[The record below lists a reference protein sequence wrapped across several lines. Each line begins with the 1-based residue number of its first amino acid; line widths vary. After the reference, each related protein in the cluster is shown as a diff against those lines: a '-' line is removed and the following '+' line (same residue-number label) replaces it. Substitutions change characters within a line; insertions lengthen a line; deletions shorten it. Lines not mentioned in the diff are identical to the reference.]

1 MAKKA
6 GETEVRPVVSIL
18 GTPVKCFYGPEDL
31 PDFDYKEKLND
42 PGEYPF
48 TRGVYSTMYR
58 SSLWTMRQ
66 YSGQSTSDSTNERF
80 KYLLKNGQTGLSL
93 AFDLPTQIGLDSDM
107 PLAEDDVG
115 KLGVAVD
122 SLEDF
127 ERIFDG
133 IALDQIS
140 TSFTINATAP
150 IILAMY
156 VLVAQKQGVEPK
168 RLRGTIQNDILK
180 EYIARGTWIFP
191 PEPSIKLVG
200 DLVEYCNKEIPRFN
214 AISVSGT
221 HILEYGAN
229 TVQAVALAISI
240 AEVYIREVLKR
251 GSHIDEIAPLFSF
264 HLPIGG
270 RDFNFFEDI
279 ARLRGARRYWAKLMK
294 EKYGAKDKR
303 SLQFRFSTGGM
314 GGGLTAEQPLNNIA
328 RASIYAMAAVFSGT
342 RSLNLACFDEVYAIP
357 SDLAIRT
364 SLRVQQILAN
374 ETGVAD
380 VVDPLGGSYYVE
392 KLTDEMEAKIGEI
405 ITKIEGDGGIVK
417 MIESGAIQRELARQ
431 SYAIQKRISSGEKVL
446 VGVNKFKVK
455 EEERDLEVYKT
466 DPETINRQLQ
476 RLKAVKENRDQQKV
490 ESALQKLES
499 AAGRGDN
506 LIPYLFEPLTAKA
519 TVGEIIDTLK
529 KVYGTFKEPTTV

>member
-6 GETEVRPVVSIL
+6 SETEIRPVVSIL

-122 SLEDF
+122 SLDDF

-221 HILEYGAN
+221 HIMEYGAN

-251 GSHIDEIAPLFSF
+251 GSRIDEIAPLFSF

-270 RDFNFFEDI
+270 RDFNFFDDI

-294 EKYGAKDKR
+294 EKYRAQDKR

-364 SLRVQQILAN
+364 SLRVQQILAY

-392 KLTDEMEAKIGEI
+392 ALTDEMEAKIGEI
-405 ITKIEGDGGIVK
+405 IGKIESDGGIVK
-417 MIESGAIQRELARQ
+417 MIESGAIQRKLARQ

-490 ESALQKLES
+490 ENALQQLES

-506 LIPYLFEPLTAKA
+506 LIPYLFEPLKAKA

>member
-6 GETEVRPVVSIL
+6 SETEVRPVVSIL

-31 PDFDYKEKLND
+31 PDFDYTEKLND

-66 YSGQSTSDSTNERF
+66 YSGQSTPDSTNERF

-133 IALDQIS
+133 ISLDQIS

-200 DLVEYCNKEIPRFN
+200 DLVEYCNREIPRFN

-221 HILEYGAN
+221 HIMEYGAD
-229 TVQAVALAISI
+229 TVQSVALAISI

-251 GSHIDEIAPLFSF
+251 GSKIDEIAPLFSF

-270 RDFNFFEDI
+270 RNFNFFEDI
-279 ARLRGARRYWAKLMK
+279 TRLRGARRYWARLMK

-328 RASIYAMAAVFSGT
+328 RATIYAMAAVFSGT

-405 ITKIEGDGGIVK
+405 IGRIENDGGIVK
-417 MIESGAIQRELARQ
+417 LIESGSIQRELARQ

-466 DPETINRQLQ
+466 DPETINRQLK
-476 RLKAVKENRDQQKV
+476 RLKAVKESRDQQKV
-490 ESALQKLES
+490 EIALKELES
-499 AAGRGDN
+499 AAVRGDN
-506 LIPYLFEPLTAKA
+506 LIPYLFEPLREKA

-529 KVYGTFKEPTTV
+529 KVYGTFKEPTTI

>member
-1 MAKKA
+1 MAKKS

-18 GTPVKCFYGPEDL
+18 GTPVKCFYGPDDL

-229 TVQAVALAISI
+229 TVQAVSLAISI

-251 GSHIDEIAPLFSF
+251 GSQIDEIAPLFSF

-405 ITKIEGDGGIVK
+405 IGKIENDGGIVK

-455 EEERDLEVYKT
+455 EEEKDLEVYKT

-476 RLKAVKENRDQQKV
+476 RLKAVKENRDQGKV
-490 ESALQKLES
+490 ENALQQLES
-499 AAGRGDN
+499 AAVRGDN

>member
-1 MAKKA
+1 MAKKT
-6 GETEVRPVVSIL
+6 GEAEVRPVVSIL

-31 PDFDYKEKLND
+31 PDFDYKERLND

-156 VLVAQKQGVEPK
+156 VLVAEKQGVEPK

-240 AEVYIREVLKR
+240 AEVYIREVMRR
-251 GSHIDEIAPLFSF
+251 GSRIDEIAPLFSF

-294 EKYGAKDKR
+294 EKYGALDKR

-405 ITKIEGDGGIVK
+405 IGKIESDGGIVK

-476 RLKAVKENRDQQKV
+476 RLKAVKENRDQGKV
-490 ESALQKLES
+490 ESALKELEL

-506 LIPYLFEPLTAKA
+506 LIPYLFEPLREKA

-529 KVYGTFKEPTTV
+529 KVYGTFKEPTTI

>member
-1 MAKKA
+1 MAK
-6 GETEVRPVVSIL
+6 ETSEPEVRPVVSVL
-18 GTPVKCFYGPEDL
+18 GHPVKCFYGPEDL
-31 PDFDYKEKLND
+31 PDFHYAEKLND

-48 TRGVYSTMYR
+48 TRGIYPTMYR
-58 SSLWTMRQ
+58 SALWTMRQ
-66 YSGQSTSDSTNERF
+66 YSGQSTPDSTNERF

-122 SLEDF
+122 SLDDF

-133 IALDQIS
+133 ISLDQIS

-150 IILAMY
+150 IIMAMY
-156 VLVAQKQGVEPK
+156 VLVADKQGVDPK

-221 HILEYGAN
+221 HIREYGAD
-229 TVQAVALAISI
+229 TVQSVALAISI

-251 GSHIDEIAPLFSF
+251 GSHIDEIAPLLSF
-264 HLPIGG
+264 HLPIGC

-279 ARLRGARRYWAKLMK
+279 ARLRAARRYWARLLKG
-294 EKYGAKDKR
+294 KYDAKDKR

-328 RASIYAMAAVFSGT
+328 RATVYAMAAIFSGT

-364 SLRVQQILAN
+364 SLRVQQILAH

-405 ITKIEGDGGIVK
+405 IAGIESQGGIVK
-417 MIESGAIQRELARQ
+417 MIENGSIQRELASQ
-431 SYAIQKRISSGEKVL
+431 SYAIQRKISSGEQVL
-446 VGVNKFKVK
+446 VGVNRFKVQ

-466 DPETINRQLQ
+466 DPEAVNRQLQ
-476 RLKAVKENRDQQKV
+476 RLQTVKASRDAKRV
-490 ESALQKLES
+490 EGALEKLES
-499 AAGRGDN
+499 AAIRGDN
-506 LIPYLFEPLTAKA
+506 IIPYLFEPLKEKA
-519 TVGEIIDTLK
+519 TIGEMIDTLK

>member
-1 MAKKA
+1 MAKKT

-200 DLVEYCNKEIPRFN
+200 DLVEYCNREIPRFN

-374 ETGVAD
+374 ETGMAD

-405 ITKIEGDGGIVK
+405 IGKIESEGGIVK
-417 MIESGAIQRELARQ
+417 LIESGSIQRELARQ

-466 DPETINRQLQ
+466 DPETINRQLE
-476 RLKAVKENRDQQKV
+476 RLKAVKENRDRQKV
-490 ESALQKLES
+490 ESALQQLES

>member
-1 MAKKA
+1 MAKKT
-6 GETEVRPVVSIL
+6 GEAEVRPVVSIL

-31 PDFDYKEKLND
+31 TDFDYKEKLND

-156 VLVAQKQGVEPK
+156 VLVAEKQGVEPK

-200 DLVEYCNKEIPRFN
+200 DLVEYCNREIPRFN

-314 GGGLTAEQPLNNIA
+314 GGGLTAEQPLNNIT

-405 ITKIEGDGGIVK
+405 IGKIESDGGIVK
-417 MIESGAIQRELARQ
+417 LIESGAIQRELARQ

-476 RLKAVKENRDQQKV
+476 RLKAVKESRDRQKV
-490 ESALQKLES
+490 ENALQELES

>member
-1 MAKKA
+1 MAKKT
-6 GETEVRPVVSIL
+6 GEAEVRPVVSIL

-58 SSLWTMRQ
+58 SALWTMRQ
-66 YSGQSTSDSTNERF
+66 YSGQSTSESTNERF

-156 VLVAQKQGVEPK
+156 VLVARKQGVEPK

-229 TVQAVALAISI
+229 TVQAVSLAIAI
-240 AEVYIREVLKR
+240 AEVYIREVMKR
-251 GSHIDEIAPLFSF
+251 GSKIDEIAPLFSF

-405 ITKIEGDGGIVK
+405 IGKIESDGGIVK
-417 MIESGAIQRELARQ
+417 MIESGSIQRELARQ

-476 RLKAVKENRDQQKV
+476 RLKAVKENRDQRKV
-490 ESALQKLES
+490 EGALQQLES

>member
-58 SSLWTMRQ
+58 SSMWTMRQ

-93 AFDLPTQIGLDSDM
+93 AFDLPTQVGLDSDM

-229 TVQAVALAISI
+229 TVQAVSLAISI

-251 GSHIDEIAPLFSF
+251 GSNIDEIAPLFSF

-294 EKYGAKDKR
+294 EKYGALDKR

-405 ITKIEGDGGIVK
+405 IGKIESDGGIVK

-431 SYAIQKRISSGEKVL
+431 SYEIQKRISSGEKVL

-466 DPETINRQLQ
+466 DPETINRQLE
-476 RLKAVKENRDQQKV
+476 RLKAVKANRDQGKV
-490 ESALQKLES
+490 ESALQELES

-519 TVGEIIDTLK
+519 TIGEIIDTLK

>member
-156 VLVAQKQGVEPK
+156 VLVAQKQGVDPK
-168 RLRGTIQNDILK
+168 KLRGTIQNDILK

-294 EKYGAKDKR
+294 EKYGAQDKR

-405 ITKIEGDGGIVK
+405 IGKIESDGGIVK
-417 MIESGAIQRELARQ
+417 MIESGSIQRELARQ

-476 RLKAVKENRDQQKV
+476 RLEAVKKNRDQGKV
-490 ESALQKLES
+490 ESALQQLES

-506 LIPYLFEPLTAKA
+506 LIPYLFEPLKAKA

>member
-6 GETEVRPVVSIL
+6 GEAEVRPVVSIL

-31 PDFDYKEKLND
+31 PDFDYREKLND

-122 SLEDF
+122 TLEDF

-156 VLVAQKQGVEPK
+156 VLVAGKQGVEPK

-200 DLVEYCNKEIPRFN
+200 DLVEYCNREIPRFN

-221 HILEYGAN
+221 HIMEYGAD
-229 TVQAVALAISI
+229 TVQSVALAISI

-270 RDFNFFEDI
+270 RNFNFFEDI
-279 ARLRGARRYWAKLMK
+279 TRLRAARRYWAKLMK
-294 EKYGAKDKR
+294 EKYGAKDMR

-328 RASIYAMAAVFSGT
+328 RATIYAMAAVFSGT
-342 RSLNLACFDEVYAIP
+342 RSLNLACYDEVYAIP

-405 ITKIEGDGGIVK
+405 IGKIESDGGIVK
-417 MIESGAIQRELARQ
+417 LIESGSIQRELARQ

-455 EEERDLEVYKT
+455 EEERDLEVYRT
-466 DPETINRQLQ
+466 DPETISRQLE
-476 RLKAVKENRDQQKV
+476 RLKAVKESRDRRKV
-490 ESALQKLES
+490 ESALQQLEA

-519 TVGEIIDTLK
+519 TIGEIIDTLK
-529 KVYGTFKEPTTV
+529 KVYGTYKEPTTV

>member
-1 MAKKA
+1 MAKKT
-6 GETEVRPVVSIL
+6 GEAEVRPVVSIL

-156 VLVAQKQGVEPK
+156 VLVAEKQGVDPK

-200 DLVEYCNKEIPRFN
+200 DLVEYCNREIPRFN

-221 HILEYGAN
+221 HIMEYGAD
-229 TVQAVALAISI
+229 TVQSVALAISI

-270 RDFNFFEDI
+270 RNFNFFEDI
-279 ARLRGARRYWAKLMK
+279 TRLRAARRYWAKLMK
-294 EKYGAKDKR
+294 EKYSAKDKR

-328 RASIYAMAAVFSGT
+328 RATIYAMAAVFSGT
-342 RSLNLACFDEVYAIP
+342 RSLNLACYDEVYAIP

-392 KLTDEMEAKIGEI
+392 KLTDEMEAKIGELI
-405 ITKIEGDGGIVK
+405 GKIESDGGIVK
-417 MIESGAIQRELARQ
+417 LIESGSIQRELARQ
-431 SYAIQKRISSGEKVL
+431 SYAIQKRISSGKKVL

-455 EEERDLEVYKT
+455 EEERDLEVYRT
-466 DPETINRQLQ
+466 DPETISRQLE
-476 RLKAVKENRDQQKV
+476 RLKAVKESRDRRKV
-490 ESALQKLES
+490 ESALQQLEA

-519 TVGEIIDTLK
+519 TIGEIIDTLK
-529 KVYGTFKEPTTV
+529 KVYGTYKEPTTV

>member
-18 GTPVKCFYGPEDL
+18 GTPVKVFYGPEDL
-31 PDFDYKEKLND
+31 PDFNYKEKLND

-66 YSGQSTSDSTNERF
+66 YSGQSTSESTNERF

-122 SLEDF
+122 TLDDF
-127 ERIFDG
+127 ERIYDG
-133 IALDQIS
+133 IPLDGIS

-156 VLVAQKQGVEPK
+156 VLVARKQGMDPR

-229 TVQAVALAISI
+229 TVQAVSLAIAIS
-240 AEVYIREVLKR
+240 EVYIQEVMKR
-251 GSHIDEIAPLFSF
+251 GSKIDEIAPLFSF

-294 EKYGAKDKR
+294 EKYGALDRR

-328 RASIYAMAAVFSGT
+328 RATIYAMAAVFSGT

-405 ITKIEGDGGIVK
+405 IGKIESDGGIVK

-476 RLKAVKENRDQQKV
+476 RLKAVKESRDQGKV
-490 ESALQKLES
+490 QSALKELGS
-499 AAGRGDN
+499 AAVRGDN
-506 LIPYLFEPLTAKA
+506 LIPYLFEPLKEKA

-529 KVYGTFKEPTTV
+529 KVYGTFKEPTTI

>member
-6 GETEVRPVVSIL
+6 GEAEVRPVVSIL
-18 GTPVKCFYGPEDL
+18 GTPVKCFYGPADL

-294 EKYGAKDKR
+294 EKYGAQDKR

-405 ITKIEGDGGIVK
+405 IGKIESDGGIVK

-476 RLKAVKENRDQQKV
+476 RLKAVKETRDQQKV

>member
-6 GETEVRPVVSIL
+6 GEAEVRPVVSIL

-42 PGEYPF
+42 PVEYPF

-66 YSGQSTSDSTNERF
+66 YSGQSTSESTNERF

-156 VLVAQKQGVEPK
+156 ILVARKQGVDPK

-405 ITKIEGDGGIVK
+405 IGKIESDGGIVK
-417 MIESGAIQRELARQ
+417 LIESGAIQRELAMQ

-466 DPETINRQLQ
+466 DPETIHRQLQ
-476 RLKAVKENRDQQKV
+476 RLKAVKESRDQGKV
-490 ESALQKLES
+490 ESALKELES
-499 AAGRGDN
+499 AAVRGDN
-506 LIPYLFEPLTAKA
+506 LISYLFEPLKAKA
-519 TVGEIIDTLK
+519 TIGEIIDTLK

>member
-6 GETEVRPVVSIL
+6 SETEIRPVVSIL

-107 PLAEDDVG
+107 PLAEDYVG

-122 SLEDF
+122 SLDDF

-221 HILEYGAN
+221 HLMEYGAN

-251 GSHIDEIAPLFSF
+251 GSRIDEIAPLFSF

-294 EKYGAKDKR
+294 EKYGAQDKR

-364 SLRVQQILAN
+364 SLRVQQILAY

-392 KLTDEMEAKIGEI
+392 ALTDEMEAKIGEI
-405 ITKIEGDGGIVK
+405 IGKIESDGGIVK
-417 MIESGAIQRELARQ
+417 MIESGAIQRKLARQ

-476 RLKAVKENRDQQKV
+476 RLKAVKKNRDQQKV
-490 ESALQKLES
+490 ENALQQLES

-519 TVGEIIDTLK
+519 TIGEIIDTLK

>member
-1 MAKKA
+1 MAKKE
-6 GETEVRPVVSIL
+6 GEAEVRPVVSIL
-18 GTPVKCFYGPEDL
+18 GTPVNCFYGPGDL
-31 PDFDYKEKLND
+31 PDFDYTEKLND

-66 YSGQSTSDSTNERF
+66 YSGQSTPESTNERF

-122 SLEDF
+122 SLDDF

-133 IALDQIS
+133 ISLDQIS

-156 VLVAQKQGVEPK
+156 ILVAEKQGVDPK
-168 RLRGTIQNDILK
+168 KLRGTIQNDILK

-200 DLVEYCNKEIPRFN
+200 DVVAYCTKEVPRFN

-221 HILEYGAN
+221 HIREYGAD
-229 TVQAVALAISI
+229 TVQSVGLAIAI

-251 GSHIDEIAPLFSF
+251 GVRIDEIAPLFSF

-279 ARLRGARRYWAKLMK
+279 ARLRAARRYWAKLIK
-294 EKYGAKDKR
+294 EKYGARDKR

-328 RASIYAMAAVFSGT
+328 RATIYAMAAVFSGT

-364 SLRVQQILAN
+364 SLRVQQILAF

-380 VVDPLGGSYYVE
+380 VVDPLGGSYYME
-392 KLTDEMEAKIGEI
+392 KLTDEMEAKISEI
-405 ITKIEGDGGIVK
+405 VGKIESDGGIVK
-417 MIESGAIQRELARQ
+417 MIENGVVQRELARQ
-431 SYAIQKRISSGEKVL
+431 SYAIQKKISSGEKTL
-446 VGVNKFKVK
+446 VGVNRFKVA
-455 EEERDLEVYKT
+455 EEERDMEIYKT
-466 DPETINRQLQ
+466 DPETRTRQLQ
-476 RLKAVKENRDQQKV
+476 RLQAVKESRDKGKV
-490 ESALQKLES
+490 ESALTLLKS
-499 AAGRGDN
+499 AADRGDN
-506 LIPYLFEPLTAKA
+506 IIPYLFGPLKEKA

-529 KVYGTFKEPTTV
+529 EVYGTFREPTTV

>member
-251 GSHIDEIAPLFSF
+251 GSRIDEIAPLFSF

-392 KLTDEMEAKIGEI
+392 KLTDDMEAKIGEI
-405 ITKIEGDGGIVK
+405 IGKIESDGGIVK

-476 RLKAVKENRDQQKV
+476 RLKAVKENRDQGEV
-490 ESALQKLES
+490 ESALQQLES

-506 LIPYLFEPLTAKA
+506 LVPYLFEPLTAKA
-519 TVGEIIDTLK
+519 TIGEIIDTLK

>member
-1 MAKKA
+1 MAKKT
-6 GETEVRPVVSIL
+6 GEAEVRPVVSIL

-48 TRGVYSTMYR
+48 TRGIYSTMYR
-58 SSLWTMRQ
+58 SSMWTMRQ

-240 AEVYIREVLKR
+240 AEVYIRDVLKR
-251 GSHIDEIAPLFSF
+251 GSNIDEIAPLFSF

-405 ITKIEGDGGIVK
+405 IGKIESDGGIVK
-417 MIESGAIQRELARQ
+417 LIESGAIQRELARQ

-476 RLKAVKENRDQQKV
+476 RLKAVKENRDQGKV
-490 ESALQKLES
+490 ESALRKLKS

-506 LIPYLFEPLTAKA
+506 LIPYLFEPLKAKA

>member
-1 MAKKA
+1 MAKK

-18 GTPVKCFYGPEDL
+18 GTPVKVSYGPEDL

-48 TRGVYSTMYR
+48 TRGVYPTMYR

-66 YSGQSTSDSTNERF
+66 YSGQSTPESTNERF

-127 ERIFDG
+127 ERVFDG
-133 IALDQIS
+133 IGLDQIS

-156 VLVAQKQGVEPK
+156 VLVAKKQGVDPK
-168 RLRGTIQNDILK
+168 KLRGTVQKDILK

-191 PEPSIKLVG
+191 PEPSIRLVG
-200 DLVEYCNKEIPRFN
+200 DLVEYCNREVPRFN

-221 HILEYGAN
+221 HIMEYGAD
-229 TVQAVALAISI
+229 TVQSVALAISF

-251 GSHIDEIAPLFSF
+251 GSTIDQIAPLLSF

-270 RDFNFFEDI
+270 RNFNFFEDI
-279 ARLRGARRYWAKLMK
+279 CRLRAARRFWAKLMK
-294 EKYGAKDKR
+294 EKYGAKDTR

-328 RASIYAMAAVFSGT
+328 RETIYAMAAIFSGT

-405 ITKIEGDGGIVK
+405 LAKVEADGGMVK
-417 MIESGAIQRELARQ
+417 LIESGQIQRELARQ
-431 SYAIQKRISSGEKVL
+431 SYEIQKRISSGEKVL

-455 EEERDLEVYKT
+455 EEERDLEIYKT
-466 DPETINRQLQ
+466 DPQTINRQLE
-476 RLKAVKENRDQQKV
+476 RLKAVKASRDKGKV
-490 ESALQKLES
+490 EVALKKLE
-499 AAGRGDN
+499 AAARAGEN
-506 LIPYLFEPLTAKA
+506 IIPHLFEPLTEKA

-529 KVYGTFKEPTTV
+529 LVYGTFKEPTTV

>member
-1 MAKKA
+1 MGKKT
-6 GETEVRPVVSIL
+6 GETEVRPVVSVL
-18 GTPVKCFYGPEDL
+18 GTPVKVFYGPEDL
-31 PDFDYKEKLND
+31 PDFDYAEKLND

-48 TRGVYSTMYR
+48 TRGVYPTMYR

-66 YSGQSTSDSTNERF
+66 YSGQATPESTNERF

-122 SLEDF
+122 SLGDF
-127 ERIFDG
+127 ERVFDG

-221 HILEYGAN
+221 HIMEYGAN
-229 TVQAVALAISI
+229 TMQSVALAISI

-251 GSHIDEIAPLFSF
+251 GSNIDEIAPLFSF

-270 RDFNFFEDI
+270 RH
-279 ARLRGARRYWAKLMK
+279 
-294 EKYGAKDKR
+294 
-303 SLQFRFSTGGM
+303 
-314 GGGLTAEQPLNNIA
+314 
-328 RASIYAMAAVFSGT
+328 
-342 RSLNLACFDEVYAIP
+342 
-357 SDLAIRT
+357 
-364 SLRVQQILAN
+364 
-374 ETGVAD
+374 
-380 VVDPLGGSYYVE
+380 
-392 KLTDEMEAKIGEI
+392 
-405 ITKIEGDGGIVK
+405 
-417 MIESGAIQRELARQ
+417 
-431 SYAIQKRISSGEKVL
+431 
-446 VGVNKFKVK
+446 
-455 EEERDLEVYKT
+455 
-466 DPETINRQLQ
+466 
-476 RLKAVKENRDQQKV
+476 
-490 ESALQKLES
+490 
-499 AAGRGDN
+499 
-506 LIPYLFEPLTAKA
+506 
-519 TVGEIIDTLK
+519 
-529 KVYGTFKEPTTV
+529 

>member
-1 MAKKA
+1 MAKK

-156 VLVAQKQGVEPK
+156 VLVAQKQGVEAK
-168 RLRGTIQNDILK
+168 KLRGTIQNDILK

-229 TVQAVALAISI
+229 TVQAVALAITI

-251 GSHIDEIAPLFSF
+251 GSGIDEIAPLFSF

-279 ARLRGARRYWAKLMK
+279 CRLRAARRYWARLMK
-294 EKYGAKDKR
+294 EKYNAQDKR

-328 RASIYAMAAVFSGT
+328 RATIYAMAAVFSGT

-405 ITKIEGDGGIVK
+405 IGKIETDGGIVK

-446 VGVNKFKVK
+446 VGVNKFKVQ
-455 EEERDLEVYKT
+455 EEERDLEVYQT
-466 DPETINRQLQ
+466 DPETINRQIQ
-476 RLKAVKENRDQQKV
+476 RLKAVKENRDQGKV
-490 ESALQKLES
+490 ASALQRLES
-499 AAGRGDN
+499 AACSGDN

>member
-6 GETEVRPVVSIL
+6 SETEVRPVVSIL

-58 SSLWTMRQ
+58 SSMWTMRQ

-392 KLTDEMEAKIGEI
+392 KLTDDMEAKIGEI
-405 ITKIEGDGGIVK
+405 IGKIESDGGIVK
-417 MIESGAIQRELARQ
+417 LIESGAIQRELARQ

-455 EEERDLEVYKT
+455 EEEKDLEVYKT
-466 DPETINRQLQ
+466 DPETINRQLH
-476 RLKAVKENRDQQKV
+476 RLKAVKENRDQGKV
-490 ESALQKLES
+490 ESALQQLES

-506 LIPYLFEPLTAKA
+506 LIPYLFEPLKAKA

>member
-1 MAKKA
+1 MAKKT
-6 GETEVRPVVSIL
+6 GEAEVRPVVSIL

-31 PDFDYKEKLND
+31 PDFDYKERLND

-240 AEVYIREVLKR
+240 AEVYIREVMRR
-251 GSHIDEIAPLFSF
+251 GSRIDEIAPLFSF

-294 EKYGAKDKR
+294 EKYGALDKR

-405 ITKIEGDGGIVK
+405 IGKIESDGGIVK

-476 RLKAVKENRDQQKV
+476 RLKAVKENRDQGKV
-490 ESALQKLES
+490 ESALKELEL

-506 LIPYLFEPLTAKA
+506 LIPYLFAPLREKA

-529 KVYGTFKEPTTV
+529 KAYGTFKEPTTI

>member
-18 GTPVKCFYGPEDL
+18 GNPVKVFYGPEDL
-31 PDFDYKEKLND
+31 PDFDYREKLND

-66 YSGQSTSDSTNERF
+66 YSGQSTSESTNERF

-122 SLEDF
+122 TLDDF
-127 ERIFDG
+127 ERIYEGISLDG
-133 IALDQIS
+133 IS

-156 VLVAQKQGVEPK
+156 VLVAKKQGVEPK

-229 TVQAVALAISI
+229 TVQAVSLAISI
-240 AEVYIREVLKR
+240 AEVYIREVMKR
-251 GSHIDEIAPLFSF
+251 GSKIDEIAPLFSF

-294 EKYGAKDKR
+294 EKYGAQDKR

-392 KLTDEMEAKIGEI
+392 KLTDDMEAKIGEI
-405 ITKIEGDGGIVK
+405 IGKIESDGGIVK
-417 MIESGAIQRELARQ
+417 LIESGAIQRELARQ

-446 VGVNKFKVK
+446 VGVNKFKIK
-455 EEERDLEVYKT
+455 EEEKDLEVYKT
-466 DPETINRQLQ
+466 DPETINRQIE
-476 RLKAVKENRDQQKV
+476 RLKAVKESRDQAKV
-490 ESALQKLES
+490 ESALRQLES

-519 TVGEIIDTLK
+519 TIGEIIDTLK

>member
-1 MAKKA
+1 MAKKT
-6 GETEVRPVVSIL
+6 GEAEVRPVVSIL

-31 PDFDYKEKLND
+31 TDFDYKEKLND

-140 TSFTINATAP
+140 TSFTINATSP

-156 VLVAQKQGVEPK
+156 VLVAEKQGVEPK

-200 DLVEYCNKEIPRFN
+200 DLVEYCNREIPRFN

-314 GGGLTAEQPLNNIA
+314 GGGLTAEQPLNNIT

-405 ITKIEGDGGIVK
+405 IGKIESDGGIVK
-417 MIESGAIQRELARQ
+417 LIESGAIQRELARQ

-476 RLKAVKENRDQQKV
+476 RLKAVKESRDRQKV
-490 ESALQKLES
+490 ENALQELES

>member
-1 MAKKA
+1 MAKKT

-31 PDFDYKEKLND
+31 PDFDYREKLND

-156 VLVAQKQGVEPK
+156 VLVARKQGVEPK

-200 DLVEYCNKEIPRFN
+200 DLVEYCNREIPRFN

-405 ITKIEGDGGIVK
+405 IGKIENDGGIVK
-417 MIESGAIQRELARQ
+417 LIESGAIQRELARQ

-455 EEERDLEVYKT
+455 EEERDLEVYRT
-466 DPETINRQLQ
+466 DPETINRQLE
-476 RLKAVKENRDQQKV
+476 RLKAVKENRDRGKV
-490 ESALQKLES
+490 ESALQELES
-499 AAGRGDN
+499 AAVRGDN